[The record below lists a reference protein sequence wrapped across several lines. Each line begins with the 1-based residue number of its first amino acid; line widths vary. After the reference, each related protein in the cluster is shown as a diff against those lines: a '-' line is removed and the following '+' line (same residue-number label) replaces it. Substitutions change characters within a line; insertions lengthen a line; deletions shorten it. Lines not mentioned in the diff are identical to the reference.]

1 MPKDKNGLTPK
12 QARFVAEYLI
22 DLNATQA
29 AIRAGY
35 SEKAARVVGCQNL
48 TKPNI
53 SEAVRIAIE
62 EKLTS
67 LDLSFDRIVLEAAR
81 VGTSDA
87 RQLFGEGGQ
96 LLSVPEISED
106 TARAIS
112 SVKVTRNANDDEQTT
127 EVRFWPK
134 LGGLE
139 LVGKLK
145 GMLGQGQVPTS
156 NTIVR
161 HEHVHILST
170 ELLRQMQ
177 CELLAAEPKILP
189 GEIIENA
196 NERLSLPRGGN
207 NRDAVSDTD

>member
-35 SEKAARVVGCQNL
+35 AERSAGMIGCQNL
-48 TKPNI
+48 TKSNI
-53 SEAVRIAIE
+53 AQAVRIAIE

-81 VGTSDA
+81 VGTSDV

-96 LLSVPEISED
+96 LLSVAELPED

-112 SVKVTRNANDDEQTT
+112 SVKVTRNALLDEQTT

-145 GMLGQGQVPTS
+145 GMLGPQGVVPT
-156 NTIVR
+156 NVTVH
-161 HEHVHILST
+161 HEHVHELST
-170 ELLRQMQ
+170 ELLREIR
-177 CELLAAEPKILP
+177 CELMAVEAKTLT
-189 GEIIENA
+189 GEIVENTSKSIVPS
-196 NERLSLPRGGN
+196 RSGN
-207 NRDAVSDTD
+207 GQDRP